1 MTLSIIAKGAKAP
14 DNAPVFGNLVYTDS
28 LQFALRATSKQN
40 AFDLSDNEVD
50 FLVQNGASFNQNGLS
65 NNSNTGGSVVL
76 DNTCQFIDMY
86 DYSVQSVVSGKIKM
100 NSGIALVADY
110 HNSNGCDT
118 FLGLVRNGATLN
130 FNNFF
135 GAASPAGTGMTFSGG
150 ATGASNVQIPAS
162 HFVVNGDNT
171 MTVKPAFIAT
181 SLKVDPSNGNQ
192 GSLDIYIKSLKSEA
206 AYSFQFPLGNP
217 DDFQFSPAKKRATFG
232 NTPPNLVHV
241 GGLVD
246 DPWNNGDS
254 KSIKEIR
261 IDSRY
266 FTADEIEEQYQ
277 ATKKWLLAE
286 GIVDISH
293 WR

>member
-28 LQFALRATSKQN
+28 LRFALRATSKQN
-40 AFDLSDNEVD
+40 AFDLSDYETD
-50 FLVQNGASFNQNGLS
+50 FLIQSGASFNKNGLS
-65 NNSNTGGSVVL
+65 NTSNTGGALVL
-76 DNTCQFIDMY
+76 SSTCQFIDMY
-86 DYSVQSVVSGKIKM
+86 DYSVIGVIAGEIKAG
-100 NSGIALVADY
+100 SGISFVADY

-118 FLGLVRNGATLN
+118 FLGLVRTGANLS
-130 FNNFF
+130 FNSFF
-135 GAASPAGTGMTFSGG
+135 GAATPANGGITFSG
-150 ATGASNVQIPAS
+150 ATSGASYVQIPTN
-162 HFVVNGDNT
+162 HFIINGDTT
-171 MTVKPAFIAT
+171 MTLKPVFIAT
-181 SLKVDPSNGNQ
+181 SLKVDPNNNGQ
-192 GSLDIYIKSLKSEA
+192 GSLDVYVKSQKSEA

-232 NTPPNLVHV
+232 STSPNLVHV

-266 FTADEIEEQYQ
+266 FTAGEIEEQYQ

-286 GIVDISH
+286 GAVDISH